1 MRVSFDVRGLA
12 SAGSSLR
19 SQYKQLRFATV
30 SAINNLA
37 FEARELEQREMLDV
51 FDRPKPFTLKSVRV
65 IKASR
70 EQEQIAARME
80 IDNMG
85 TESDTPAAKYL
96 RAQVSGGGH
105 RRLKRFERALRS
117 VGVLPPDMYAI
128 PASGARLDAYGNI
141 SPGQIIQILSYFRA
155 FPDVGFR
162 SNMTDKGRAR
172 LAAKRSRKNA
182 AAGISYFVGRPGG
195 SRSNSY
201 PEGVWQRTHFAHG
214 SSLKPVLIFVKSV
227 KYEDIFDFGY
237 VAEQAARK
245 RLPALFAEAVG
256 KAMATAR

>member
-85 TESDTPAAKYL
+85 GNLSNPVANYL
-96 RAQVSGGGH
+96 SPQITGGSY

-117 VGVLPPDMYAI
+117 VGVLPNDMYAV
-128 PASGARLDAYGNI
+128 PGSGARLDAYGNI
-141 SPGQIIQILSYFRA
+141 SPGQILQIITYFRA
-155 FPDVGFR
+155 SLNVGHR
-162 SNMTDKGRAR
+162 SNMTDKDRAR
-172 LAAKRSRKNA
+172 LAARRSKKNA

-201 PEGVWQRTHFAHG
+201 PEGIWQRTYFAHG
-214 SSLKPVLIFVKSV
+214 SSLKPVLIFVKWV
-227 KYEDIFDFGY
+227 NYEDIFDFGY
-237 VAEQAARK
+237 VAKQAARK
-245 RLPALFAEAVG
+245 RLPALFAEAIG